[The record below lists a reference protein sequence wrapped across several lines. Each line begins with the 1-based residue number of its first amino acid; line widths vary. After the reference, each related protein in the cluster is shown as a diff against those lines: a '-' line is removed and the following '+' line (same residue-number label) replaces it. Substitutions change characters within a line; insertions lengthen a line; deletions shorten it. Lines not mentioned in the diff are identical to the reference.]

1 MFIFLT
7 KFLPL
12 FVYPLGLAFA
22 LGLLALILR
31 RWPGWQR
38 GLWMFALLVLW
49 IGSNRWVALS
59 LSRSLEWRYLPPD
72 PVPHAGAI
80 VILGGGTDPVEYPR
94 TSVEVNG
101 AADRVLYG
109 ADLYQQGL
117 ADHILLT
124 GGRISWMGSGPT
136 PAEEMANILEGL
148 GVPEE
153 ALWLESESRN
163 TYENAVN
170 SREILDEKGIHKILL
185 VTSALHMPRS
195 VALFRNQGLEVIPA
209 PTDYSV
215 TFGDW
220 ERLKSA
226 SLPVQILSLV
236 PSADNLSSVT
246 AALKEY
252 IGILFYRL
260 QGVV

>member
-1 MFIFLT
+1 MSIFLT

-12 FVYPLGLAFA
+12 FLYPLGLAFF
-22 LGLLALILR
+22 LGLLTLLLYRWPRWQRGALILALLL
-31 RWPGWQR
+31 
-38 GLWMFALLVLW
+38 LWM
-49 IGSNRWVALS
+49 GSNRWAAVS
-59 LSRSLEWRYLPPD
+59 LSRSLEWRYLPGNPL
-72 PVPHAGAI
+72 PHAGAI

-101 AADRVLYG
+101 AGDRVLYG
-109 ADLYQQGL
+109 AHLYQQGL

-124 GGRISWMGSGPT
+124 GGRISWLGSGPT
-136 PAEEMANILEGL
+136 PAEEMAMLLERL
-148 GVPEE
+148 GVPED
-153 ALWLESESRN
+153 ALWLENRSRN

-170 SREILDEKGIHKILL
+170 SRKILDEKGIRKILL

-195 VALFRNQGLEVIPA
+195 VALFQSQGLEVIPA

-220 ERLKSA
+220 ERLKGA
-226 SLPVQILSLV
+226 SLPVQILDLV
-236 PSADNLSSVT
+236 PSAENLSSVT

-252 IGILFYRL
+252 IGMLFYRL
-260 QGVV
+260 QGVI

>member
-1 MFIFLT
+1 MSIFLT

-12 FVYPLGLAFA
+12 FLYPLGLAFF
-22 LGLLALILR
+22 LGVLALLLYR
-31 RWPGWQR
+31 QPRWQR
-38 GLWMFALLVLW
+38 GTLMLALLLLW
-49 IGSNRWVALS
+49 LGSNRWVAIG
-59 LSRSLEWRYLPPD
+59 LSRSLEWRYLPGDALPQ
-72 PVPHAGAI
+72 AGAI

-101 AADRVLYG
+101 AGDRVLYG
-109 ADLYQQGL
+109 AQLYRQGL

-136 PAEEMANILEGL
+136 PAEEMATLLERL
-148 GVPEE
+148 GVPED
-153 ALWLESESRN
+153 ALWLENQSRN

-170 SREILDEKGIHKILL
+170 SRKILDENGIHKILL
-185 VTSALHMPRS
+185 VTSALHMPRAL
-195 VALFRNQGLEVIPA
+195 ALFKSQELDVVPA

-220 ERLKSA
+220 ERLKGA
-226 SLPVQILSLV
+226 SLPVQILNLV

-246 AALKEY
+246 SALKEY

-260 QGVV
+260 QGVI